1 MSSSS
6 GRRKHSACMLRI
18 RESCP
23 FRKLRKNKCSVSS
36 SSEAAGRRWG
46 NSQASVS
53 AVAKC
58 AETFPQTLSVQAF
71 FHQQQQQQGGH
82 TDMEA
87 EAAPC
92 IADPAFSSLSASA
105 YSAPSASNL
114 MKLHQNSLSTSD
126 PSMELD
132 SGVDPETGE
141 RAQG

>member
-1 MSSSS
+1 MSSST

-23 FRKLRKNKCSVSS
+23 LRKLRKNKCSVSS

-46 NSQASVS
+46 NSKASVS

-58 AETFPQTLSVQAF
+58 ETFPQTLSAQAF
-71 FHQQQQQQGGH
+71 FHQQQQGEH

-92 IADPAFSSLSASA
+92 IADPSFSSLSASA

-132 SGVDPETGE
+132 NGVDPETGE